1 MPSLAQVRAANAAYK
16 PAYVPVALFV
26 GGTSGVGQACAKA
39 FACVT
44 NGNAHIIVCGRNRAA
59 GEATI
64 ASFPKPS
71 TTSGEQ
77 KWKHE
82 FVECDASLMRNVH
95 RTTSDL
101 LARLDRLNFLS
112 VSPGIF
118 SVNGRTETEEGL
130 DRKLAVHY
138 YARWKF
144 IHDLMPLL
152 RKAKERGE
160 DAGVLTILGAG
171 SGGPIDLNDLGLKKN
186 YTLSNAAKSSITYND
201 LMVESFHE
209 QNPDIGFTHQNPGGV
224 NTNILRHSDIPGK
237 SILQALFYPLS
248 AALTRSPEEAGHFLL
263 YALLQGAQ
271 KGGVYRR
278 NPDSVDIG
286 KDKYFG
292 SEEARKK
299 LWEHTV
305 EATKV
310 A

>member
-64 ASFPKPS
+64 ASFPKPPAS
-71 TTSGEQ
+71 SSA
-77 KWKHE
+77 WKHE
-82 FVECDASLMRNVH
+82 FVECDVSLMKNVH
-95 RTTSDL
+95 RTTTEL
-101 LARLDRLNFLS
+101 LERLEKLNFLS
-112 VSPGIF
+112 VSPGIVTM
-118 SVNGRTETEEGL
+118 SGRTETEEGL
-130 DRKLAVHY
+130 DKKMALHY

-152 RKAKERGE
+152 RKAKEKGE
-160 DAGVLTILGAG
+160 DASVMTILGAG
-171 SGGPIDLNDLGLKKN
+171 RGGPIDLNDLGVKKN
-186 YTLSNAAKSSITYND
+186 YTLGNAAKTTNTYND
-201 LMVESFHE
+201 LMLEAFHE
-209 QNPDIGFTHQNPGGV
+209 QNPDIGFTHQHPGAV
-224 NTNILRHSDIPGK
+224 NTNILKHSDIPGK
-237 SILQALFYPLS
+237 SIMQYALYPLA
-248 AALTRSPEEAGHFLL
+248 AALTRSPEEAGHYLL
-263 YALLQGAQ
+263 YGLLQGAQ

-278 NPDSVDIG
+278 DPHGVDIG

-292 SEEARKK
+292 SEEAVKK
-299 LWEHTV
+299 VWEHTV

-310 A
+310 E